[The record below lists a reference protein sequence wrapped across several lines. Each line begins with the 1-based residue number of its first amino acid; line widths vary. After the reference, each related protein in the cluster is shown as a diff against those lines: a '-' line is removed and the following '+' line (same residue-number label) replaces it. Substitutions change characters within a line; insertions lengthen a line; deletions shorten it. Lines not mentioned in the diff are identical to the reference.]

1 MNYQRALDFLMSL
14 TDWEAA
20 PAQAFAAERFD
31 LARVRSLLARLDD
44 PHLGR
49 RTVHVAGSKGKG
61 SVAAM
66 VASVLGRAGFRTGLY
81 TSPHLHRLT
90 ERIAVDGQPIP
101 PEDLTRLT
109 AVLRPAV
116 EAENAEAAHGLITT
130 FEALTALAFL
140 YFREQEVQ
148 WQVLEV
154 GL

>member
-20 PAQAFAAERFD
+20 PAQAFAAQRFD

-66 VASVLGRAGFRTGLY
+66 VASVLGRADRKSTRLNSSHQIISYAVFCLKKKKKNKKRNHTAE
-81 TSPHLHRLT
+81 TSL
-90 ERIAVDGQPIP
+90 A
-101 PEDLTRLT
+101 TRLT
-109 AVLRPAV
+109 
-116 EAENAEAAHGLITT
+116 
-130 FEALTALAFL
+130 
-140 YFREQEVQ
+140 
-148 WQVLEV
+148 
-154 GL
+154 